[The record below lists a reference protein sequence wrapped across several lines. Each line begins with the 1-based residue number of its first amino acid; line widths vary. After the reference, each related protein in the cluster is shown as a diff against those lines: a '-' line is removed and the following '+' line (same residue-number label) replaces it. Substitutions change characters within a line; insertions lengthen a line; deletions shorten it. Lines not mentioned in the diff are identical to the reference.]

1 MMGTD
6 DMEILDEILEKFSKG
21 SMKRSQGVGVE
32 PNRNPMSKMQII
44 RDFNNTKRDYS
55 VNLKRNFDDYLTGK
69 ITENDYLEKQKS
81 VIDKHFRDAYLQGK
95 MYSQS
100 TEKGLS
106 DYDNHM
112 LSQIV
117 SKEMRFMTK
126 FADDVKNGDG
136 SMNYFKRLRMYI
148 DSLVS
153 LFTAGKMAFIPE
165 DSLIYW
171 VLGATDKHCPD
182 CVSIS
187 ARSPYRKR
195 NLPTVPKAGDTACLS
210 NCRCSL
216 KYENNDEYLNFI
228 LRSTV
233 AVNGRD
239 VVPDE
244 QDYQIMT
251 SWEDEYYYNRG
262 MYELTKNPKY
272 LADANILKRQLSDYI
287 KKNKFAVQIKLPVY
301 NYVRELRSFDRNDNF
316 ELADKTTK
324 YKTGGVISV
333 FIDGKQEYVKVRNVY
348 GQNIQCTRLDG
359 EEITINTY
367 NAIIFTMKD
376 DLQ

>member
-1 MMGTD
+1 MSIED
-6 DMEILDEILEKFSKG
+6 YIYEKFIEKFSKG

-32 PNRNPMSKMQII
+32 PNRNPLSKLQIV

-55 VNLKRNFDDYLTGK
+55 LNLKRNLNDLMNKK
-69 ITENDYLEKQKS
+69 ITHDQYLDLQRDT
-81 VIDKHFRDAYLQGK
+81 IDKHFREAYLEGK
-95 MYSQS
+95 LYSQS
-100 TEKGLS
+100 TEQGLS

-117 SKEMRFMTK
+117 AREMKFMSKFT
-126 FADDVKNGDG
+126 DDVISGGG
-136 SMNYFKRLRMYI
+136 SMDYFKRLNMYV
-148 DSLVS
+148 DSLVA

-171 VLGATDKHCPD
+171 ILGATDKHCEQ

-195 NLPTVPKAGDTACLS
+195 TLPTVPKAGDTVCLS
-210 NCRCSL
+210 NCKCSL

-228 LRSTV
+228 LRATV
-233 AVNGRD
+233 AINGRD

-244 QDYQIMT
+244 QDYTVIN

-272 LADANILKRQLSDYI
+272 LADANILKSQIFNYI
-287 KKNKFAVQIKLPVY
+287 KTNNFAIQAKLPVSGY
-301 NYVRELRSFDRNDNF
+301 ITELRTFKKNPLF
-316 ELADKTTK
+316 ELADQKTNYVPNT
-324 YKTGGVISV
+324 VISV
-333 FIDGKQEYVKVRNVY
+333 FIDGKQEYVKVRSVM
-348 GQNIQCTRLDG
+348 GDNIQCTKLNG
-359 EEITINTY
+359 EEITINTR
-367 NAIIFTMKD
+367 NAIIFTMKE
-376 DLQ
+376 DLL